1 MTEPVEGWQLPTRGA
16 AAWLAFRV
24 AVHVLRRA
32 VRDQLPGRRV
42 RTHAAS
48 EALREAPVLAEARTP
63 LWTDGRP
70 EEFAL
75 VAGKVHNLR
84 VACRAFDGLVVPAGE
99 VLSFWRQLGRPSRA
113 NGFVIGREL
122 RSGCVVPTI
131 AGGLCQLS
139 NALATVAVR
148 AGLELVERHGH
159 TARIE
164 QAALAAGDAVD
175 ATVLW
180 NYIDLRWR
188 APFAVRLE
196 AELTSDELVLRLRG
210 EGGRRRTAVPIIDSR
225 GSGFSRV
232 SGFSGS
238 QPVARGCMTCN
249 ETACFRHGRAGDLPM
264 TGRRAVLVNGWTPEW
279 ASHLAAKA
287 KGADWHLPWLRA
299 ARRRAGWWQAPEAA
313 RVHVAWLPSLLR
325 TWQLRRAQGEGGS
338 RQAALQRADERLA
351 ASAGRWLRP
360 AHTDLIIDQSLLVPL
375 WRAGHLGGRRFEVLV
390 SALPAQELQ
399 QRLDT
404 ASRLWPQSPSLVD
417 YRVDEAHASAELAA
431 LRAAAQVWTP
441 HHEVARYLSALG
453 LRDVGLLPW
462 QRQVPV
468 YAARALPSCPDAP
481 LIVFPA
487 SALPRKGAHEM
498 AAAMRELGWRVR
510 ILGSASSD
518 QKLWQG
524 VVAEHGRYADES
536 WLREADVVALPA
548 HIEHAPRALLKALA
562 AGVPVVATPACGLPS
577 DSGATLVPAGDV
589 QALVRALQQA
599 RATRAPGGRPAAIAD
614 ACGEP

>member
-1 MTEPVEGWQLPTRGA
+1 MNEPVQGATLAQTWTPPTRGA

-24 AVHVLRRA
+24 AVHVARRSLR
-32 VRDQLPGRRV
+32 DMLPGQRV
-42 RTHAAS
+42 KQHGAG
-48 EALREAPVLAEARTP
+48 EALRDAPVLAEVRSP
-63 LWTDGRP
+63 LWTDGRT

-84 VACRAFDGLVVPAGE
+84 VACRAFDGLVVPPGE
-99 VLSFWRQLGRPSRA
+99 VLSFWRQLGRPSA
-113 NGFVIGREL
+113 GNGFVIGREL

-139 NALATVAVR
+139 NAMATAAVR
-148 AGLELVERHGH
+148 AGAELTERHGH

-164 QAALAAGDAVD
+164 QAMAAAGDAVD

-188 APFAVRLE
+188 APFAVRIE
-196 AELTSDELVLRLRG
+196 AELTSDELVVRLRG
-210 EGGRRRTAVPIIDSR
+210 EGVRRRSSLPIIDSR
-225 GSGFSRV
+225 AGARADP
-232 SGFSGS
+232 
-238 QPVARGCMTCN
+238 QHLARGCMTCN
-249 ETACFRHGRAGDLPM
+249 ETSCFRHGRAGELPAA
-264 TGRRAVLVNGWTPEW
+264 GRRAVLVNLWTPEW
-279 ASHLAAKA
+279 ASHLGAMA
-287 KGADWHLPWLRA
+287 GEADWHLPWLRA
-299 ARRRAGWWQAPEAA
+299 ARRHAGWWQPPEAA
-313 RVHVAWLPSLLR
+313 RVRVAWLPSLRRMWDLR
-325 TWQLRRAQGEGGS
+325 SAKGEGGS

-351 ASAGRWLRP
+351 ASAGHWLRP
-360 AHTDLIIDQSLLVPL
+360 EHTDIVVDQSLLVPL

-399 QRLDT
+399 QRLDA
-404 ASRLWPQSPSLVD
+404 ASRHWPQASSLVD
-417 YRVDEAHASAELAA
+417 YRVDTLQASAELAA

-453 LRDVGLLPW
+453 LRKVGLLPW
-462 QRQVPV
+462 QRQGLV
-468 YAARALPSCPDAP
+468 YTASAPSSCPDAP
-481 LIVFPA
+481 LVVFPA

-524 VVAEHGRYADES
+524 VVAEHGRYADPG
-536 WLREADVVALPA
+536 WLGEADVVALPA
-548 HIEHAPRALLKALA
+548 HVEHSPRALLKALA
-562 AGVPVVATPACGLPS
+562 AGVPVVATPACGLPP
-577 DSGATLVPAGDV
+577 DSGAFEVPAGDV
-589 QALVRALQQA
+589 QALVRALQHA
-599 RATRAPGGRPAAIAD
+599 RGTRAPGGRPASIAD